1 MEVTVLL
8 DPEIW
13 DMEGGLEG
21 GSSERGLK
29 GQGNIGKRRRL
40 LVS

>member
-21 GSSERGLK
+21 GERSLK
-29 GQGNIGKRRRL
+29 VQGNIGKRRRL